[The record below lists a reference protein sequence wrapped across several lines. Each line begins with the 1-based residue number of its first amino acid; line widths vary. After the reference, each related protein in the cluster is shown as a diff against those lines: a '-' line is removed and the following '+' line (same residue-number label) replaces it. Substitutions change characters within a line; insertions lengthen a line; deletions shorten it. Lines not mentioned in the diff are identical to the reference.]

1 MNDSK
6 EIISVEETNSQS
18 IDELLRTENYITP
31 LVDIFEMPDA
41 FILTANMTGISRK
54 NIQVKIDNK
63 SLVLFGKIDYTE
75 AVNKKYILNENEI
88 GNYYRQFNISD
99 AIDETKIEAKYD
111 NGQLVVSLPKH
122 DKAKLRTINIDWSY
136 SLSRP
141 KIDLPLLN
149 EPLHVVEVFFN

>member
-6 EIISVEETNSQS
+6 EIVSVEETNNQS

-31 LVDIFEMPDA
+31 LVDIFEITDE
-41 FILTANMTGISRK
+41 FVLTANMPGISRK
-54 NIQVKIDNK
+54 NIQVKVDDK
-63 SLVLFGKIDYTE
+63 SLVLFGKIDYAD

-111 NGQLVVSLPKH
+111 NGQLVVRLPKH
-122 DKAKLRTINIDWSY
+122 DKAKLRTISID
-136 SLSRP
+136 
-141 KIDLPLLN
+141 
-149 EPLHVVEVFFN
+149 